1 MILYMLKYMHCTGP
15 SQPMRPPTE
24 ASRTSGSA
32 AIARLEGQQN
42 QRKPLSGNSQPM
54 KKKERDSGGQVQSSH
69 SGGGVSKDW
78 PQGGKRLDSQVSM
91 DDLIHTH
98 THTHTNS
105 ITYMSCI
112 YYMYTHFPYG
122 TDEANFLMY
131 NVCII
136 YYFQPSQPSPS
147 SSSERQHDQ
156 EPVVSV
162 VDVSSR
168 IVIVHMVCP
177 VCKRSTP
184 HSTLR
189 EHFAACLQ
197 EVRT

>member
-91 DDLIHTH
+91 GDLIHTH
-98 THTHTNS
+98 THTHTQTQLPTCHVY
-105 ITYMSCI
+105 ITCI
-112 YYMYTHFPYG
+112 HT
-122 TDEANFLMY
+122 FLMELMKL
-131 NVCII
+131 I
-136 YYFQPSQPSPS
+136 S
-147 SSSERQHDQ
+147 SCT
-156 EPVVSV
+156 
-162 VDVSSR
+162 
-168 IVIVHMVCP
+168 MY
-177 VCKRSTP
+177 
-184 HSTLR
+184 
-189 EHFAACLQ
+189 A
-197 EVRT
+197 